1 MEFLVIAKLAAGV
14 LSVVEVIKR
23 FIPDKQRNYAN
34 PIIAVV
40 TGLVGAYTFGGQQ
53 EVIELLT
60 TGGLAAAAAIGAY
73 KIPKEVGKNLGI
85 E

>member
-60 TGGLAAAAAIGAY
+60 NGS
-73 KIPKEVGKNLGI
+73 GI
-85 E
+85 QPATRRA

>member
-14 LSVVEVIKR
+14 LSVVEVVKR
-23 FIPDKQRNYAN
+23 FIPDKQRTYAN
-34 PIIAVV
+34 PVIAVV

-60 TGGLAAAAAIGAY
+60 NGLIAAAAAIGAY
-73 KIPKEVGKNLGI
+73 KIPKVVAGELGI
-85 E
+85 Q